1 MTATPAPSV
10 EASQP
15 AECAPESAE
24 HAPQTPQP
32 AHPPRPAAA
41 ARAATEPP
49 AAEPPAAEPHIAAPA
64 DGPASAA
71 ALHTAVNAWFE
82 THARDLPWRRP
93 EAGPWGVMVSEFM
106 LQQTPVN
113 RVLPVYEQ
121 WLARWPR
128 PADLAAEPPGEAVR
142 AWGRLGYP
150 RRALRLHAAASAIR
164 ERHLGDVPREH
175 AQLLALPGV
184 GEYTAAAV
192 ASFAYGQRHPVLD
205 TNVRRVFAR
214 AVTGKEY
221 PPNATTAAERKLARS
236 LLPADQA
243 TAARWA
249 AATMELGALVCTA
262 RSPECGRCPIAA
274 RCAWKL
280 AGSPAYEGPPRRGQT
295 YAGTDRQVRGKLLAV
310 LREATSPVPQAE
322 LDQVWHEPVQRARA
336 LDGLVADG
344 LVEPL
349 AGGVYRLPQT

>member
-41 ARAATEPP
+41 ARAAEPQATAHASATP
-49 AAEPPAAEPHIAAPA
+49 AVAPA
-64 DGPASAA
+64 DAPASAA

-221 PPNATTAAERKLARS
+221 PPNATTAAERRLARS

-262 RSPECGRCPIAA
+262 R
-274 RCAWKL
+274 
-280 AGSPAYEGPPRRGQT
+280 
-295 YAGTDRQVRGKLLAV
+295 
-310 LREATSPVPQAE
+310 
-322 LDQVWHEPVQRARA
+322 
-336 LDGLVADG
+336 
-344 LVEPL
+344 
-349 AGGVYRLPQT
+349 